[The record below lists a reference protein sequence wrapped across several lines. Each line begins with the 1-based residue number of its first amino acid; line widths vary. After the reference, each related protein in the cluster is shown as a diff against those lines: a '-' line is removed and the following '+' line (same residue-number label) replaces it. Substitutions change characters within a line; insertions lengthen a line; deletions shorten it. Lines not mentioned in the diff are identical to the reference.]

1 MPPIRLDTF
10 LPYRVAVLSD
20 RLSQRLAR
28 VYEGC
33 GLSSPQWRVLAAV
46 AEKPGRSAQD
56 VVRMTPME
64 KATVS
69 RAVSAL
75 IARGLM
81 RREADDR
88 DGRTSRLTLTAEGER
103 LYGEIAP
110 GVLAIEADIAA
121 RCDKAGLLGR
131 VGRIERHVRGAGTE
145 HSERRDR
152 ERQGALDRDPH
163 PRLHTYPQM
172 AQPSRKPVRASHQLG
187 IGERLGARH
196 HGDRRRRAFG
206 LGGDRL
212 VNQERRDP

>member
-1 MPPIRLDTF
+1 MAPIRLDTF
-10 LPYRVAVLSD
+10 LPYRFAVLSD

-110 GVLAIEADIAA
+110 GVLAVEAGIAA
-121 RCDKAGLLGR
+121 RCDKAGLLAAMDA
-131 VGRIERHVRGAGTE
+131 IEAGLAAETEDVAVDTVPARG
-145 HSERRDR
+145 
-152 ERQGALDRDPH
+152 
-163 PRLHTYPQM
+163 
-172 AQPSRKPVRASHQLG
+172 
-187 IGERLGARH
+187 
-196 HGDRRRRAFG
+196 
-206 LGGDRL
+206 
-212 VNQERRDP
+212 